1 MELRRSQYTGPRKQ
15 RGELLLAT
23 LFALVLMAGAVTL
36 YMRFQADRH
45 VSNVASK
52 EGEALAQFV
61 IGLRGFM
68 ASVQADPS
76 LMPAS
81 QQAGVNWLKPPS
93 CGGRA
98 TNPEAGYVPCH
109 FSGGTFGSLY
119 RTQFQHNP
127 VTNEAEMRTSF
138 IVPMLGTTG
147 TDGSGANGARG
158 RRSNLAAKVVNTA
171 LAGQGNPSNGVF
183 FSAFAN
189 VPTAANAPKPMS
201 ANPGGDAGRVVVLV
215 TNAPS
220 HDMFLRTDG
229 TNKMLANLDMGEMS
243 IANAMDGEFL
253 GSVRVDEQLQVRA
266 GIRVTEGV
274 AEFQDGVVTPDIVI
288 EGIGKL
294 ASEGIY
300 DAVILQGGGT
310 VPKPNC
316 DAVGGTPGI
325 YAVLQDTGAPPS
337 GDGDAL
343 YQSRV
348 DVTDLGSDWHVEP
361 VLQATNF
368 ELLRESNDIILA
380 KSLRSVVP
388 ANARVLAMT
397 RCR

>member
-1 MELRRSQYTGPRKQ
+1 MGIRYRRHRSPRRQ

-23 LFALVLMAGAVTL
+23 LFALVLIAGAVTL
-36 YMRFQADRH
+36 YMRFVADRH
-45 VSNVASK
+45 VVNIANK
-52 EGEALAQFV
+52 EGEALSQFV
-61 IGLRGFM
+61 VGLRGFM
-68 ASVQADPS
+68 AAVQADPT
-76 LMPAS
+76 LMPTS
-81 QQAGVNWLKPPS
+81 VQTGVNWLKPPT

-98 TNPEAGYVPCH
+98 SNPDPGYVPCH
-109 FSGGTFGSLY
+109 FNGATFGRLY
-119 RTQFQHNP
+119 RTEFVHNP
-127 VTNEAEMRTSF
+127 VTNEAEMRTHF
-138 IVPMLGTTG
+138 IVPLLGTTG
-147 TDGSGANGARG
+147 TDGGGANQGRG
-158 RRSNLAAKVVNTA
+158 RRVNLAAQVVNTA
-171 LAGQGNPSNGVF
+171 LAGQANPNNGVF

-189 VPTAANAPKPMS
+189 VPANANDPKPIS
-201 ANPGGDAGRVVVLV
+201 VNPSGDAGRVVVVV

-220 HDMFLRTDG
+220 HDIFLRTDG
-229 TNKMLANLDMGEMS
+229 TNRMLANLDMGEMS
-243 IANAMDGEFL
+243 IADAMDGEFL
-253 GSVRVDEQLQVRA
+253 GNVRIDEQLQVRA

-274 AEFQDGVVTPDIVI
+274 AEFQDGVVAPDMVI

-310 VPKPNC
+310 VAKPNC

-325 YAVLQDTGAPPS
+325 YAVLQDTGAPTS

-348 DVTDLGSDWHVEP
+348 DVTDLGSSWRVDP

-368 ELLRESNDIILA
+368 DLSREDNDIILT
-380 KSLRSVVP
+380 KSLRSVSP
-388 ANARVLAMT
+388 GNARVLAMT